1 MHNYTIMIR
10 ERILL
15 PLLIGGLFVGVTA
28 RQGLQAASDPDVIEA
43 KAQELSSKHTI
54 TPAVSSECMRSC
66 RMRSEKPKRPMVE
79 VAAA

>member
-1 MHNYTIMIR
+1 MIR

-43 KAQELSSKHTI
+43 KAQELSSKHTNHTSRI
-54 TPAVSSECMRSC
+54 I
-66 RMRSEKPKRPMVE
+66 RMHAFVQDEIRETKTTYG
-79 VAAA
+79 